1 MKDIDPLL
9 HEAMANVKGPV
20 DLHPSVSD
28 VHRRARR
35 HYRRRMVATA
45 GAVACTGVAT
55 AALIIRRDTTSVSV
69 SSGTDSSDLVESTL
83 PPTTFVPDFGGS
95 TTTFV
100 TPQQTIDAS
109 FVWDALS
116 NVQFDPSASGLVYPA
131 SSVNVD
137 VMPTAEMFGCTTQE
151 CGAMFNYIVW
161 HEIAHVLG
169 FFDLQQMQGMN
180 PGVDFG
186 QPPHA
191 GDVLQSVYSSYLGGL
206 PATTIAVECCE
217 APAFTTPVS
226 VNGNN
231 ETPTTLGIFDGIIL
245 IDGGAPDGAM
255 EDAFQR
261 LAGYDRTII
270 PGNGKTFE
278 QTMLMPIGDNI
289 AMATAVGAVLGID
302 GFDTWDPSLLATP
315 IQGMVAVVIGPDYF
329 DQVHNVSIATTTS
342 STSVG
347 P

>member
-1 MKDIDPLL
+1 MNDIDPLL

-55 AALIIRRDTTSVSV
+55 AALIIRRDSTHFSASTA
-69 SSGTDSSDLVESTL
+69 TDSSEVVATTY
-83 PPTTFVPDFGGS
+83 PPFVGGS

-100 TPQQTIDAS
+100 PPPQQTIDAS

-131 SSVNVD
+131 NSVNVD

-180 PGVDFG
+180 PGIDFG
-186 QPPHA
+186 QPPSS

-206 PATTIAVECCE
+206 PATTIVL
-217 APAFTTPVS
+217 APAFTTPAS

-231 ETPTTLGIFDGIIL
+231 ETSTTISLFDGIML
-245 IDGGAPDGAM
+245 IDGGAPANAM
-255 EDAFQR
+255 KDAYQR
-261 LAGYDRTII
+261 LTGYNRTIV
-270 PGNGKTFE
+270 PGSGKTVE
-278 QTMLMPIGDNI
+278 QTELMPIGDNV
-289 AMATAVGAVLGID
+289 AMATAVGGLLGLD
-302 GFDTWDPSLLATP
+302 GFDTWDPSFLATP

-329 DQVHNVSIATTTS
+329 DHVHNVSTTTAVSTTTS
-342 STSVG
+342 IG